1 MSWADEVRIETP
13 EQIDFDFE
21 VAGPGSRSAAQV
33 LDWIVKI
40 FWLLLGA
47 LATFLIEA
55 MIGKESPFAGY
66 IVLGVMIFLGFVFFV
81 GFDIYYEAFR
91 EGQTPGKKYIG
102 IRVIREGGGPIDVRA
117 AAIRNMI
124 NLADF
129 LPVGYLLG
137 GVICLLNK
145 RCQRLGDMAAGTL
158 VIREQETAKMTTEPL
173 QLATAQN
180 NHLFERA
187 QLQRL
192 SPQDRHVLES
202 YFQRLDSLDHPTKL
216 RLTQRLY
223 QVFGEKMSIPSEELN
238 EKDESLM
245 LDFLISLN
253 NALKISGTM

>member
-1 MSWADEVRIETP
+1 VSWADEVRIETP

-47 LATFLIEA
+47 LATYLIQA
-55 MIGKESPFAGY
+55 AIGMESRFASY
-66 IVLGVMIFLGFVFFV
+66 IVLGVMLFLGFIFFV
-81 GFDIYYEAFR
+81 GYDIYYEAFR

-117 AAIRNMI
+117 ATIRNMI

-137 GVICLLNK
+137 GVICLLNS
-145 RCQRLGDMAAGTL
+145 RSQRLGDMAAGTL
-158 VIREQETAKMTTEPL
+158 VIREQEAVKVALEPL
-173 QLATAQN
+173 QLAVGKSD
-180 NHLFERA
+180 HRFERE

-192 SPQDRHVLES
+192 TPQDRHVLES
-202 YFQRLDSLDHPTKL
+202 YFQRLDSLENAAKL
-216 RLTQRLY
+216 RLTERLY
-223 QVFGEKMSIPSEELN
+223 HIFGEKTQLSPEQLSET
-238 EKDESLM
+238 DEGLM
-245 LDFLISLN
+245 LDFLISLH
-253 NALKISGTM
+253 NALKIR